1 MLYTNETF
9 HLLRELERS
18 LMTLSDADFPLKN
31 HDESTWMYTKIA
43 GFIVPKFA
51 TKNDISRI
59 ITSIEVASADHE
71 PVDTESMRNFI
82 QETCM
87 DSWWWHS
94 SEFEEEGFTEDP
106 DEAEPD

>member
-1 MLYTNETF
+1 MLYTKETF
-9 HLLRELERS
+9 SLMRELNRS
-18 LMTLSDADFPLKN
+18 LTVKTDADFPLKN
-31 HDESTWMYTKIA
+31 RDESTWMYCKIA
-43 GFIVPKFA
+43 GFFVPKFA
-51 TKNDISRI
+51 TENDIKRI
-59 ITSIEVASADHE
+59 IASIEVASADHE
-71 PVDTESMRNFI
+71 PVDTESMQGFI